1 MFSASEQQ
9 QSLSVEDY
17 FTSTLNDTSF
27 EDFPLPAA
35 DESETA
41 SLHQPLSNARP
52 SVEDLVRIAS
62 SKFIQSRSVA
72 ALPQF
77 PELTALSEEEWQ
89 SVELARL
96 LLEAAE
102 EIGARRFARAKP
114 LLERCDWASSPTG
127 TPVQRLVFYY
137 SRALRDRIDRETGR
151 IASRDVAREQSFDL
165 YKVMM
170 TPSIAAAEFHRKVPF
185 AQVAQFAGIQCIFEH
200 VERSRNIHIIDL
212 GIRCGQQWTILMH
225 ALSSKKRCRIKRLKI
240 TAVTTLAKGPIEEI
254 GERLV
259 GFAQT
264 MNLHCCFEVIAVRDF
279 AELNRAHFTLV
290 PGEAVAVFAEH
301 VVSTLTEPSNRL
313 DSLVRAVRS
322 LNPRVMVVTEVEG
335 NQNSVAFVSRF
346 VETLFFAS
354 AYFDCLEKCLGGQD
368 EPLRGFAES
377 TLMGEG
383 SKIVLAIEGPER
395 IIRNMKVDVWRTYFQ
410 RFGMAEAKLS
420 SSSLYQAEL
429 VAKRLPSWSPC
440 TVGMDGKSLIVGWKG
455 MPIKSVTA
463 WKF

>member
-1 MFSASEQQ
+1 
-9 QSLSVEDY
+9 
-17 FTSTLNDTSF
+17 
-27 EDFPLPAA
+27 
-35 DESETA
+35 
-41 SLHQPLSNARP
+41 
-52 SVEDLVRIAS
+52 
-62 SKFIQSRSVA
+62 
-72 ALPQF
+72 
-77 PELTALSEEEWQ
+77 
-89 SVELARL
+89 
-96 LLEAAE
+96 
-102 EIGARRFARAKP
+102 
-114 LLERCDWASSPTG
+114 
-127 TPVQRLVFYY
+127 
-137 SRALRDRIDRETGR
+137 
-151 IASRDVAREQSFDL
+151 
-165 YKVMM
+165 
-170 TPSIAAAEFHRKVPF
+170 
-185 AQVAQFAGIQCIFEH
+185 
-200 VERSRNIHIIDL
+200 
-212 GIRCGQQWTILMH
+212 
-225 ALSSKKRCRIKRLKI
+225 
-240 TAVTTLAKGPIEEI
+240 
-254 GERLV
+254 
-259 GFAQT
+259 